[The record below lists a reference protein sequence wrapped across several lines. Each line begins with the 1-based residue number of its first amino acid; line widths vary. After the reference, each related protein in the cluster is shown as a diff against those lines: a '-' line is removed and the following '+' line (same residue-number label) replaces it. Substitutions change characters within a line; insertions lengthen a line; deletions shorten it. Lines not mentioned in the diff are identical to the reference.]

1 MAEFD
6 LSTRQLKEVPQREE
20 RKQLSLDEPKKDKV
34 VQIMTGDTGKAEKPI
49 FQTEKKQDRDE
60 LHSTGSDDL
69 VLNISNK

>member
-1 MAEFD
+1 MTIE
-6 LSTRQLKEVPQREE
+6 
-20 RKQLSLDEPKKDKV
+20 EPKKDKV